1 MGKNLNC
8 ILLNRITGRTNV
20 PFDKLRVNCNEA
32 DSSIEA
38 GYIINK
44 YLFLII
50 CFFVSSV
57 TIFAQDDSILI
68 KKISDEILTNGK
80 AYDNLRDL
88 TKKIG
93 GRLAGSPQMVKA
105 EQWGLKLMQQ
115 SGADKAWMQEC
126 MVPHW
131 VRGGKDMAKAAY
143 LPAMPEKKGGPYP
156 AYKTK
161 ELDIIALGNSV
172 GTGKNGITE
181 EVMIVSSFDELEAKK
196 DEVKGKIVFYNY
208 KFNDTYVNTFLAY
221 RDAGQYRG
229 QGPSRAAKYGAKAVI
244 VRSMSHAAD
253 NNPHTGA
260 TRYDTAYTKI
270 PAVAIGLMDADWL
283 SKQLQMNKL
292 KVTLITNGQFLP
304 DTIGHNIIGELTG
317 TEFPDEIITVGGHL
331 DSWDNCEGAHDDG
344 AGCVQT
350 IEILRALKAI
360 GYKPKRTIRFVL
372 FANEENGLRGGA
384 KYAEE
389 AVKEG
394 KKHILAM
401 ESDAGGFTP
410 RALGFTGTDEQFKKF
425 LSWKPLIAPYGC
437 NEFVSGGGGAD
448 IGPLNRALKTP
459 TASLNPDT
467 QRYFDIHHSRND
479 VFEAVNKREL
489 LLGAVNMAALI
500 YLVDK
505 YGLPPTPKGE

>member
-1 MGKNLNC
+1 MRK
-8 ILLNRITGRTNV
+8 LLPV
-20 PFDKLRVNCNEA
+20 
-32 DSSIEA
+32 
-38 GYIINK
+38 
-44 YLFLII
+44 LFL
-50 CFFVSSV
+50 SV
-57 TIFAQDDSILI
+57 VCSTVFGQKEDSTLI
-68 KKISDEILTNGK
+68 KRISDEILTNGK
-80 AYDNLRDL
+80 AYENLRHL

-93 GRLAGSPQMVKA
+93 ARLAGSQGMVKS
-105 EQWGLKLMQQ
+105 EQWGLKVMQE

-131 VRGGKDMAKAAY
+131 VRGGKDEAKTGFI
-143 LPAMPEKKGGPYP
+143 PEKPTKTGGPYP
-156 AYKTK
+156 AYMNKD
-161 ELDIIALGNSV
+161 LDVVALGNSV
-172 GTGKNGITE
+172 GTGGKSLSADLI
-181 EVMIVSSFDELEAKK
+181 IVNSFDELEKRK

-208 KFNDTYVNTFLAY
+208 KFNDTYVNTFLSY

-260 TRYDTAYTKI
+260 TRYDSAYAKI
-270 PAVAIGLMDADWL
+270 PAVAIGLRDADWL
-283 SKQLQMNKL
+283 SEKLQKGKL
-292 KVTLITNGQFLP
+292 NVTLKTNGYFLP
-304 DTIGHNIIGELTG
+304 DTIGHNIIGELKG
-317 TEFPDEIITVGGHL
+317 SEFPDEIITVGGHL

-350 IEILRALKAI
+350 MEILRAFKAV

-372 FANEENGLRGGA
+372 FANEENGTRGAA

-389 AVKEG
+389 AKKNNE
-394 KKHILAM
+394 KHIFAL

-410 RALGFTGTDEQFKKF
+410 RGLGLTGTEEQFEKF
-425 LSWKPLIAPYGC
+425 LQWKTLIAPYGAS
-437 NEFVSGGGGAD
+437 EFNKGGGGAD
-448 IGPLNRALKTP
+448 INPLNRAFKTP

-467 QRYFDIHHSRND
+467 QRYFDIHHARSD

-489 LLGAVNMAALI
+489 ELGAVNMAALI

-505 YGLPPTPKGE
+505 YGL